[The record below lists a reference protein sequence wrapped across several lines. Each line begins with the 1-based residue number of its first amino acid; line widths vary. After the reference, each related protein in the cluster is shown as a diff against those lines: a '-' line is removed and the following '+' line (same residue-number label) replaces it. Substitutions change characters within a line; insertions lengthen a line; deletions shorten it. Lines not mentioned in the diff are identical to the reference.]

1 LFVEETSMR
10 TILVTLLLLLG
21 IGFAFAQEPSANE
34 AAQALVGKSAADFK
48 LDLLGGGQAKL
59 ADHKGKDVVIIDFWA
74 TWCPPCVAELPE
86 IAEVAKARADKGVV
100 FYAINE
106 EEDVADVK
114 RFLDEK
120 KLTGLKVALDKDG
133 EVAKAYMVDPLPQS
147 VIIGRDGL
155 VKTVL
160 IGIKSKDDF
169 AKAVDA
175 ALEQK

>member
-1 LFVEETSMR
+1 MR
-10 TILVTLLLLLG
+10 TILVTLALVLG
-21 IGFAFAQEPSANE
+21 MRLAFAQAPSANE
-34 AAQALVGKSAADFK
+34 AAQALVGKAAADFK

-59 ADHKGKDVVIIDFWA
+59 ADHKGKDVIIIDFWA
-74 TWCPPCVAELPE
+74 TWCPPCVAELPQ

-100 FYAINE
+100 FYAVNE
-106 EEDVADVK
+106 EEDAADVK

-120 KLTGLKVALDKDG
+120 KLVDLKVALDKEG
-133 EVAKAYMVDPLPQS
+133 EVAKAYLVDPLPQT
-147 VIIGRDGL
+147 VIIGRDGM

-160 IGIKSKDDF
+160 IGIKSKEDF